1 MQLGDFMRRIKI
13 NNGVKI
19 GTLYLIG
26 NIFNKAIAFITIP
39 IFTRLLTT
47 EEYGIVNTY
56 TSWASI
62 LMVIVGLSLGNS
74 VRNAFVDYK
83 DDLAAYLSSI
93 FTLSFLNFVLM
104 TLISTIICL
113 STKVIPVSLLLC
125 CFFEAF
131 GTFVINA
138 YIIRY
143 MMSEEAGKRTMLM
156 VLPNLFGSI
165 LSVVLIFLLPEQKY
179 YGRIISTCIVSFGV
193 GMALYLNTWR
203 KSHCFYSKEYWIY
216 SLKLCIP
223 LIFHGLSVTIL
234 NASDKTIITMLCGA
248 SQTGIY
254 SLVHNF
260 GMIAMVITA
269 SLDSMWVPHF
279 TRKMLAND
287 IKGINQF
294 SFKYILVLAYV
305 FVGILLVGPEVLIV
319 LAPAEYWEGAYI
331 IAPFVIASYF
341 QFLYTLSVN
350 AEFYYKKT
358 KMVAKNTIV
367 AAILNIILNFTFI
380 PLFGYQAAAYT
391 TAVSYFVSLIMHS
404 WYCKRLNKE
413 LFPLKIYFLPTI
425 IIVLATIYQYVFM
438 YNWIARW
445 GMIVSITII
454 LLFMGFKLFKENRK
468 RGE

>member
-143 MMSEEAGKRTMLM
+143 MMSEEAGKRT
-156 VLPNLFGSI
+156 
-165 LSVVLIFLLPEQKY
+165 
-179 YGRIISTCIVSFGV
+179 
-193 GMALYLNTWR
+193 
-203 KSHCFYSKEYWIY
+203 
-216 SLKLCIP
+216 
-223 LIFHGLSVTIL
+223 
-234 NASDKTIITMLCGA
+234 
-248 SQTGIY
+248 
-254 SLVHNF
+254 
-260 GMIAMVITA
+260 
-269 SLDSMWVPHF
+269 
-279 TRKMLAND
+279 
-287 IKGINQF
+287 
-294 SFKYILVLAYV
+294 
-305 FVGILLVGPEVLIV
+305 
-319 LAPAEYWEGAYI
+319 
-331 IAPFVIASYF
+331 
-341 QFLYTLSVN
+341 
-350 AEFYYKKT
+350 
-358 KMVAKNTIV
+358 
-367 AAILNIILNFTFI
+367 
-380 PLFGYQAAAYT
+380 
-391 TAVSYFVSLIMHS
+391 
-404 WYCKRLNKE
+404 
-413 LFPLKIYFLPTI
+413 
-425 IIVLATIYQYVFM
+425 
-438 YNWIARW
+438 
-445 GMIVSITII
+445 
-454 LLFMGFKLFKENRK
+454 
-468 RGE
+468 